1 MNTKQGVMEE
11 NKMGTMPVNR
21 LLVSMSVPMMISM
34 IVQALYNIVDS
45 IFVARVSEEAL
56 AAVSLAFPMQILYI
70 SVGAG
75 TGVGI
80 NAVLSRALGEKDFEK
95 ANKAAENGIFLSV
108 MSYLI
113 FLLIGIFAVGPF
125 FRGQTQQPEIVS
137 SGISYLSICLIFS
150 IGVFTQMTFERLLQ
164 STGKTF
170 YTMITQ
176 GIGAIINI
184 ILDPIFIFG
193 WLGFPAMGAA
203 GAAIATVIGQI
214 SAGILAIIF
223 NYRVNHEIKL
233 DFRGFKPDR
242 KIIKSIYIVGIPSVI
257 MQAIGSVMT
266 YGMNQILIQFSST
279 ATAVFGVYF
288 KLQSFVLMPIFGLN
302 NGMIPIVAYNYGAAN
317 KERLMKT
324 IKLSIGYAMA
334 IMMCGLLAFQILP
347 TELLKL
353 FDASEHMMEIGIP
366 ALRTISISFLFAG
379 YCIIVSSVFQALGNG
394 VYSMVVS
401 IARQLI
407 VLLPVAYLL
416 SKLGGLHTVWWA
428 FPIAEI
434 MSLVLS
440 IIFLYC
446 IYQKVIKHIGK

>member
-1 MNTKQGVMEE
+1 MSHKSEVVQE
-11 NKMGTMPVNR
+11 NKMGTMPVNK

-95 ANKAAENGIFLSV
+95 ANKAAENGVFLAL
-108 MSYLI
+108 MSYLV
-113 FLLIGIFAVGPF
+113 FLLVGIFAVGPF

-137 SGISYLSICLIFS
+137 SGISYLSICLILS

-193 WLGFPAMGAA
+193 WFGLPAMGAG

-223 NYRVNHEIKL
+223 NHRVNHEIKL
-233 DFRGFKPDR
+233 DFKGFIPD
-242 KIIKSIYIVGIPSVI
+242 KMIIKAIYIVGIPSVI

-317 KERLMKT
+317 KVRLMKA
-324 IKLSIGYAMA
+324 IKLSIGYAIA
-334 IMMCGLLAFQILP
+334 IMLCGLAVFQIFP

-366 ALRTISISFLFAG
+366 ALKTISISFLFAG

-401 IARQLI
+401 IARQLF
-407 VLLPVAYLL
+407 VLLPVAYVL
-416 SKLGGLHTVWWA
+416 SRTGGLHTVWWA

-434 MSLVLS
+434 MSLSLCTL
-440 IIFLYC
+440 FFYKM
-446 IYQKVIKHIGK
+446 YHKVIKLI

>member
-1 MNTKQGVMEE
+1 
-11 NKMGTMPVNR
+11 
-21 LLVSMSVPMMISM
+21 
-34 IVQALYNIVDS
+34 
-45 IFVARVSEEAL
+45 
-56 AAVSLAFPMQILYI
+56 
-70 SVGAG
+70 
-75 TGVGI
+75 
-80 NAVLSRALGEKDFEK
+80 
-95 ANKAAENGIFLSV
+95 
-108 MSYLI
+108 
-113 FLLIGIFAVGPF
+113 
-125 FRGQTQQPEIVS
+125 
-137 SGISYLSICLIFS
+137 
-150 IGVFTQMTFERLLQ
+150 MTFERLLQ

-266 YGMNQILIQFSST
+266 YGMNQILIRFSST

-334 IMMCGLLAFQILP
+334 IMMCGLVAFQILP

-401 IARQLI
+401 IARQLF

-416 SKLGGLHTVWWA
+416 SKVGGLHTVWWA

-434 MSLVLS
+434 MSLSLCTL
-440 IIFLYC
+440 FFYKT
-446 IYQKVIKHIGK
+446 YHKVIKQI

>member
-1 MNTKQGVMEE
+1 MQYYPVHLVRKILKRPTNQQNGVF
-11 NKMGTMPVNR
+11 
-21 LLVSMSVPMMISM
+21 L
-34 IVQALYNIVDS
+34 AL
-45 IFVARVSEEAL
+45 
-56 AAVSLAFPMQILYI
+56 
-70 SVGAG
+70 
-75 TGVGI
+75 
-80 NAVLSRALGEKDFEK
+80 
-95 ANKAAENGIFLSV
+95 
-108 MSYLI
+108 MSYLV
-113 FLLIGIFAVGPF
+113 FLLVGIFAVGPF

-193 WLGFPAMGAA
+193 WFGLPAMGAG
-203 GAAIATVIGQI
+203 GATIATVIGQI

-223 NYRVNHEIKL
+223 NHRVNHEIKL
-233 DFRGFKPDR
+233 DFKGFIPD
-242 KIIKSIYIVGIPSVI
+242 KMIIK
-257 MQAIGSVMT
+257 AIGYSICDHAGNRFRYDVW
-266 YGMNQILIQFSST
+266 YEPDIDSISST

-317 KERLMKT
+317 KVRLMKA
-324 IKLSIGYAMA
+324 IKLSIGYAIA
-334 IMMCGLLAFQILP
+334 IMLCGLAVFQIFP

-366 ALRTISISFLFAG
+366 ALKTISISFLFAG

-401 IARQLI
+401 IARQLF
-407 VLLPVAYLL
+407 VLLPVAYVL
-416 SKLGGLHTVWWA
+416 SRTGGLHTVWWA

-434 MSLVLS
+434 MSLSLCTL
-440 IIFLYC
+440 FFYKM
-446 IYQKVIKHIGK
+446 YHKVIKLI

>member
-1 MNTKQGVMEE
+1 MIHKSEVIQE
-11 NKMGTMPVNR
+11 NKMGTMPVNK
-21 LLVSMSVPMMISM
+21 LLISMSVPMMISM

-95 ANKAAENGIFLSV
+95 ANKAAENGVFLAL
-108 MSYLI
+108 MSYLV
-113 FLLIGIFAVGPF
+113 FLLVGIFAVGPF

-193 WLGFPAMGAA
+193 WFGLPAMGAG

-223 NYRVNHEIKL
+223 NHRVNHEIKL
-233 DFRGFKPDR
+233 DFKGFIPD
-242 KIIKSIYIVGIPSVI
+242 KMIIKAIYIVGIPSVI

-317 KERLMKT
+317 KVRLMKA
-324 IKLSIGYAMA
+324 IKLSIGYAIA
-334 IMMCGLLAFQILP
+334 IMLCGLAAFQIFP

-401 IARQLI
+401 IARQLF
-407 VLLPVAYLL
+407 VLLPVAYVL
-416 SKLGGLHTVWWA
+416 SRTGGLHMVWWA

-434 MSLVLS
+434 MSLSLCTL
-440 IIFLYC
+440 FFYKT
-446 IYQKVIKHIGK
+446 YHKVIKLI